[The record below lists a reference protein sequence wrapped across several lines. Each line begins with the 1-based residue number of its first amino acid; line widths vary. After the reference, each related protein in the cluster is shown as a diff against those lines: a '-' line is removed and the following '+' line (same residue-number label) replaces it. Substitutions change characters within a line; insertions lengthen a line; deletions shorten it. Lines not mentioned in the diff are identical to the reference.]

1 VKRLLLAAVFALG
14 LHALVLG
21 AKVKWSREASLFPDS
36 PPIRLSLS
44 YQTPQPREVLPPPP
58 IEPHAKAPDPPAAE
72 KVKDPEPVPEKREPP
87 QKKRPPQKPEEQKTV
102 REIIDTAQPVEAG
115 VLADENTE
123 TLSGPEKPAA
133 IPAAPTKP
141 MTSDTTHA
149 LSIPHRSGHEPAAA
163 PSRQALP
170 LYLKNPPPEYP
181 PAARRRGYAGTVM
194 MEVFVDREGKVRDL
208 RLVQSS
214 GHAMLDRAAMR
225 AVKGWMFEPARQGE
239 EKVDMWVKVPLT
251 FRLKDQ
257 DRN

>member
-1 VKRLLLAAVFALG
+1 M
-14 LHALVLG
+14 
-21 AKVKWSREASLFPDS
+21 
-36 PPIRLSLS
+36 
-44 YQTPQPREVLPPPP
+44 
-58 IEPHAKAPDPPAAE
+58 EPHAKAPDPPAAE
-72 KVKDPEPVPEKREPP
+72 KVKDPGPAPEKKQPP
-87 QKKRPPQKPEEQKTV
+87 QKKRPPQQPQEQKTV
-102 REIIDTAQPVEAG
+102 REIIDPAQPGEAG

-123 TLSGPEKPAA
+123 MVSGPEKPAA
-133 IPAAPTKP
+133 IAPAPTKP

-149 LSIPHRSGHEPAAA
+149 LSTSHSSGPEPPAA
-163 PSRQALP
+163 PLRQALP
-170 LYLKNPPPEYP
+170 LYLKNPSPEYP
-181 PAARRRGYAGTVM
+181 HAARRRGYEGTVM

-225 AVKGWMFEPARQGE
+225 AVKGWRFEPAKQGE